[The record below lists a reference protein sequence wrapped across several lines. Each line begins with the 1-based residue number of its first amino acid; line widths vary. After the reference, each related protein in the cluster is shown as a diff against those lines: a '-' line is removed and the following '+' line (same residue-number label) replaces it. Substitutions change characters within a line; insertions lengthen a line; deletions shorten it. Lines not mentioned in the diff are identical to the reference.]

1 MKKRFSEAQIIGFL
15 REAEAGLPVKQL
27 CRRHGF
33 SEASYSLW
41 RNKFGGMTVSDA
53 KRLKEL
59 IAENTR
65 LKKLLAES
73 VLENE
78 VTRDALRK
86 DGI

>member
-1 MKKRFSEAQIIGFL
+1 
-15 REAEAGLPVKQL
+15 
-27 CRRHGF
+27 
-33 SEASYSLW
+33 
-41 RNKFGGMTVSDA
+41 MTVSDA

-78 VTRDALRK
+78 VTREALRK
-86 DGI
+86 KW